1 MSLYATLADRAKSK
15 CELCGATEQ
24 LTAYAIPPHS
34 GEALDEHILACQTC
48 LEQIE
53 DSDKIDVHHWHCLSD
68 SMWSQTSAVQVMA
81 WRMLQQLSGESWAQD
96 ALDILYLDE
105 QTLARAKATGGSEDE
120 QHSLRHMDSNGV
132 QLSAG
137 DTVTL
142 TKDLNV
148 KGTRFTAK
156 RGTAV
161 RGISLVTDNAGH
173 IEGRINGQ
181 QIVILTQFV
190 KKT

>member
-1 MSLYATLADRAKSK
+1 MKLQNALANRAESK
-15 CELCGATEQ
+15 CELCGATKQ
-24 LTAYAIPPHS
+24 LSAYAIPPHS
-34 GEALDEHILACQTC
+34 GDALDEHILLCEKC
-48 LEQIE
+48 REQIE
-53 DSDKIDVHHWHCLSD
+53 DPDQRDRHHWRCLTD
-68 SMWSQTSAVQVMA
+68 SMWSQTRAVQVMA
-81 WRMLQQLSGESWAQD
+81 WHMLQQLSGEKWAED
-96 ALDILYLDE
+96 ALDSLYLDE
-105 QTLARAKATGGSEDE
+105 QTLMRAKAISGNEDE

-132 QLSAG
+132 QLSVG
-137 DTVTL
+137 DTVVL

-190 KKT
+190 KKA

>member
-1 MSLYATLADRAKSK
+1 MSLQQALADRAEFK

-24 LTAYAIPPHS
+24 LTAYAIPPYS
-34 GEALDEHILACQTC
+34 GESIDEHILICQTC
-48 LEQIE
+48 REQIE
-53 DSDKIDVHHWHCLSD
+53 DPDKIDVHHWHCLSD
-68 SMWSQTSAVQVMA
+68 SMWSQTHAVQMMA
-81 WRMLQQLSGESWAQD
+81 WHMLQQLSGENWAQA
-96 ALDILYLDE
+96 ALDTLYLDE
-105 QTLARAKATGGSEDE
+105 ETLARARAIGGVEDE
-120 QHSLRHMDSNGV
+120 QPSPKHMDSNGV

-148 KGTRFTAK
+148 KGTGFTAK

-161 RGISLVTDNAGH
+161 RGISLVADNAGH